1 MASTKTRSKRVD
13 PVDALSAII
22 DFVEYMRKHRVS
34 ISDLATRLGWSNQKT
49 EDFLFNNDG
58 KIPSYEDLHTVAKE
72 LNIKLDF

>member
-1 MASTKTRSKRVD
+1 MATTTVRKKRVD

-22 DFVEYMRKHRVS
+22 DFVEYMRKRRVS